1 MNIKCCLVTF
11 SSAVCVRI
19 GYGDMAATARR
30 VSTVPIII
38 NLAMKIEE
46 LPFQLQ
52 KLCLFVYCELRCCSG
67 VVECCRVDLT

>member
-1 MNIKCCLVTF
+1 MNIEFSLVTF

-19 GYGDMAATARR
+19 GYGDVAATARR

-38 NLAMKIEE
+38 NVGMKIEE

-52 KLCLFVYCELRCCSG
+52 KLYFICVLRMAMCSG
-67 VVECCRVDLT
+67 KWSCRVDLS